1 MMHIAYITT
10 EYPHVS
16 LPSAGG
22 IGSFIKLMGTSLLKN
37 KHQVTVFLCLSNRD
51 KIWHDNNIRI
61 VEIKKGTPSRL
72 SPITDRLHI
81 NTRIKNHIKKDKIDI
96 VEAADWEGMHA
107 FCNFNI
113 PLVTRIHG
121 SVTYFN
127 NLQGLKRPRLLYYLE
142 KRAIKKSQHVVAVS
156 NFSGEITKVVF
167 SFKKFNFETIYNGI
181 DINTFKPASE
191 ASSNNKNILY
201 FGTLVRK
208 KGVIALAHI
217 FNTLHLINPKATLT
231 LIGKDT
237 IDGLENTSTW
247 ELMKT
252 VLTVSAR
259 NQVVYKGVIPYESM
273 SEEIASCAVCVF
285 PSFAEAFPISW
296 LEAMA
301 MQKPI
306 VASSI
311 GWANESIED
320 GESGLLEHPE
330 NYTEF
335 AKKINSLLT
344 DKAIATRLGTNARQR
359 VIRLFD
365 QSKLVN
371 QNINMYKNIL
381 NNE

>member
-10 EYPHVS
+10 EYPHAS
-16 LPSAGG
+16 LSSAGG
-22 IGSFIKLMGTSLLKN
+22 IGSFIKLMGTSLLEKN
-37 KHQVTVFLCLSNRD
+37 HQVTVFLCLSDSD
-51 KIWHDNNIRI
+51 KIWYDDNIRI
-61 VEIKKGTPSRL
+61 VEIKKVEPSKL
-72 SPITDRLHI
+72 SPITNRLRI
-81 NTRIKNHIKKDKIDI
+81 AKSIKNHIKKDKIDI
-96 VEAADWEGMHA
+96 VEAPDWEGMHA
-107 FCNFNI
+107 FCNFKI

-142 KRAIKKSQHVVAVS
+142 KRAIKKSQHVIAVS
-156 NFSGEITKVVF
+156 KFSGEITKVVF

-181 DINTFKPASE
+181 NTDTFKPASE
-191 ASSNNKNILY
+191 EATNHQNVLY

-237 IDGLENTSTW
+237 IDGLEKKSTW

-259 NQVVYKGVIPYESM
+259 NQVTYKGVIPYASM
-273 SEEIASCAVCVF
+273 SKEIANCALCVF

-301 MQKPI
+301 MQ
-306 VASSI
+306 
-311 GWANESIED
+311 
-320 GESGLLEHPE
+320 LL
-330 NYTEF
+330 
-335 AKKINSLLT
+335 
-344 DKAIATRLGTNARQR
+344 Q
-359 VIRLFD
+359 
-365 QSKLVN
+365 
-371 QNINMYKNIL
+371 
-381 NNE
+381 